1 MDRNLFLVLDVVDRL
16 GNLAR
21 TGMRRIGATHNLQPV
36 HFQALMFL
44 RQANLYSNTPQALTD
59 YLGLTKGTVSQS
71 LQLLYRKG
79 LIKRYADEKD
89 KRVVRLELSPVGEKL
104 LKDFRSIPEWS
115 PGQINP
121 ARIKTTLSSL
131 REMVM
136 NLQVSAGGRT
146 FGSCH
151 TCRHYQREG
160 QRTYRCGLTGERLI
174 VAETRKIC
182 RLHALKE

>member
-89 KRVVRLELSPVGEKL
+89 KRVTKL
-104 LKDFRSIPEWS
+104 LFDGSPEAGS
-115 PGQINP
+115 VGGHAGRGHGEI
-121 ARIKTTLSSL
+121 LGGGL
-131 REMVM
+131 RPRRR
-136 NLQVSAGGRT
+136 AGGWMT
-146 FGSCH
+146 IEQ
-151 TCRHYQREG
+151 T
-160 QRTYRCGLTGERLI
+160 TGLQTTG
-174 VAETRKIC
+174 
-182 RLHALKE
+182 